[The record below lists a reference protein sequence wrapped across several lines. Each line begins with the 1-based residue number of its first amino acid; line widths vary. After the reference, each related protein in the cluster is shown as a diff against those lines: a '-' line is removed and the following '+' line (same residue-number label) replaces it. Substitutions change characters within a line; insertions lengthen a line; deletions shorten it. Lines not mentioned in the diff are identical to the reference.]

1 MRNIA
6 GKLMAQC
13 GLPFIFR
20 GNLPQLN
27 KLSKWCTITLLI
39 ITTREESTMLDIKPK
54 KIKAFSL
61 TGRITPE
68 LMKKAWKAVRRNRGA
83 AGVDRISTDKYEID
97 VEKRLDILM
106 KDMKTRDAYSTLPLK
121 RVYIE
126 KAGSDK
132 LRPLGIPTVDARVA
146 QEVIRQLID
155 PIFEPQFHD
164 DSFGFRAGRGCHQ
177 AVGRVLQYID
187 DGYKM
192 IVDID
197 IKGFFDNIPH
207 NVIMTMLRAEIADGN
222 ILDILEKFLSS
233 GVMEDGKRTP
243 TLLGT
248 PQGGVISPL
257 IANIVLNYLDWQL
270 AAQGYKFVRYAD
282 DIVILVKT
290 KNEAE
295 NALDYT
301 KKTLRDLGL
310 ETSPEKTKIASV
322 SQGFQFLGFNIKGH
336 SVTMRQKSIEKFE
349 RAIEDAT
356 TRSKNLDNSVITKLN
371 QIIRGTVNY
380 FSTKFSSV
388 LTYFTKADQWIRMR
402 MRSQKYKRK
411 WHTDNR
417 RLKNKHIVN
426 FGLISCREQC
436 LLAKAR

>member
-1 MRNIA
+1 
-6 GKLMAQC
+6 MAQC

-27 KLSKWCTITLLI
+27 KLSKWCKINLLAT
-39 ITTREESTMLDIKPK
+39 TTREESTMLDIKPK

-68 LMKKAWKAVRRNRGA
+68 LMLKAWKAVKRNRGA
-83 AGVDRISTDKYEID
+83 AGVDKISTDRYEID

-106 KDMKTRDAYSTLPLK
+106 KSLKTRNAFSTLPLK

-155 PIFEPQFHD
+155 PIFEKQFHE

-177 AVGRVLQYID
+177 AVGRVLEYID
-187 DGYKM
+187 DGYKVV
-192 IVDID
+192 VDID

-207 NVIMTMLRAEIADGN
+207 KVIMTMLRAEIADGN
-222 ILDILEKFLSS
+222 ILDIIEKFLSS
-233 GVMEDGKRTP
+233 GVMEDGKRAP
-243 TLLGT
+243 TIKGT

-257 IANIVLNYLDWQL
+257 IANVILNYLDWQL

-290 KNEAE
+290 KHEAE
-295 NALDYT
+295 NALDFT

-310 ETSPEKTKIASV
+310 ETSPEKTKIAFV
-322 SQGFQFLGFNIKGH
+322 SEGFQFLGFNIKGH
-336 SVTMRQKSIEKFE
+336 QVTMRQKSIEKFE
-349 RAIEDAT
+349 KAVEDIT
-356 TRSKNLDNSVITKLN
+356 TRSENLDSLVITKLN
-371 QIIRGTVNY
+371 QLIRGTVNY

-388 LTYFTKADQWIRMR
+388 LTYFSLADQWIRMR
-402 MRSQKYKRK
+402 LRSQKYKRK

-417 RLKNKHIVN
+417 RLKNKHIEN
-426 FGLISCREQC
+426 IGLLSCRKQC

>member
-1 MRNIA
+1 M
-6 GKLMAQC
+6 
-13 GLPFIFR
+13 
-20 GNLPQLN
+20 
-27 KLSKWCTITLLI
+27 
-39 ITTREESTMLDIKPK
+39 TTREESTMLDIKPK

-61 TGRITPE
+61 TGRITPK
-68 LMKKAWKAVRRNRGA
+68 LMMKAWKAVRRNRGA
-83 AGVDRISTDKYEID
+83 AGVDRISTDRYEID

-106 KDMKTRDAYSTLPLK
+106 RDMKTRNAYSTLPLK

-132 LRPLGIPTVDARVA
+132 LRALGIPTVDARVA

-177 AVGRVLQYID
+177 AVGRVLKYID
-187 DGYKM
+187 DDYKVV
-192 IVDID
+192 VDID

-222 ILDILEKFLSS
+222 ILDIIEKFLSS

-243 TLLGT
+243 TTLGT

-257 IANIVLNYLDWQL
+257 LANIVLNYLDWQL

-295 NALDYT
+295 NALDFT
-301 KKTLRDLGL
+301 KMVLRDLGL
-310 ETSPEKTKIASV
+310 ETSPEKTKIARV
-322 SQGFQFLGFNIKGH
+322 SDGFQFLGFLIKGR

-356 TRSKNLDNSVITKLN
+356 TRSKNLDNNVITKLN

-388 LTYFTKADQWIRMR
+388 LTYFTNADQWIRMR
-402 MRSQKYKRK
+402 VRSQKYKRK

-417 RLKNKHIVN
+417 RLKNKHIDN
-426 FGLISCREQC
+426 LGLISCREQC

>member
-1 MRNIA
+1 
-6 GKLMAQC
+6 
-13 GLPFIFR
+13 
-20 GNLPQLN
+20 
-27 KLSKWCTITLLI
+27 
-39 ITTREESTMLDIKPK
+39 MLDIKPK

-68 LMKKAWKAVRRNRGA
+68 VMRKAWKAVKQNRGA
-83 AGVDRISTDKYEID
+83 AGVDRISTDKYAVD
-97 VEKRLDILM
+97 VEKRLDKLM
-106 KDMKTRDAYSTLPLK
+106 KELKTRNAYTTPPLK

-132 LRPLGIPTVDARVA
+132 LRPLGIPTVDARIA
-146 QEVIRQLID
+146 QEVIRRLID
-155 PIFEPQFHD
+155 PIFEKQFHE

-177 AVGRVLQYID
+177 AVGRVLEYID
-187 DGYKM
+187 DGYKVV
-192 IVDID
+192 VDID
-197 IKGFFDNIPH
+197 IKGFFDNISH

-243 TLLGT
+243 TVKGT

-257 IANIVLNYLDWQL
+257 LANITLNYLDWQL
-270 AAQGYKFVRYAD
+270 AAQNYKFVRYAD

-290 KNEAE
+290 KHEAE
-295 NALDYT
+295 NALDFT
-301 KKTLRDLGL
+301 KKVLLDLGL
-310 ETSPEKTKIASV
+310 ETSPEKTKIASL
-322 SQGFQFLGFNIKGH
+322 SEGFQFLGFNIKGH

-349 RAIEDAT
+349 RSIEEIT
-356 TRSKNLDNSVITKLN
+356 TRSENLDNQVITKLN

-380 FSTKFSSV
+380 FSTSFSSV
-388 LTYFTKADQWIRMR
+388 LTYFTMIDQWIRMR
-402 MRSQKYKRK
+402 VRSQKFKRK

-417 RLKNKHIVN
+417 RLKNKHIEN
-426 FGLISCREQC
+426 LGLLSCRKQC